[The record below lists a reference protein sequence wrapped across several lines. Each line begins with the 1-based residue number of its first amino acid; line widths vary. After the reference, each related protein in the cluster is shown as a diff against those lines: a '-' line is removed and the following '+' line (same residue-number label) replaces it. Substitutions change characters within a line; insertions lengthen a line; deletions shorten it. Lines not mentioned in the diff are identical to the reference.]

1 MEKVSRWSESEKK
14 SFFDNFSR
22 EPLIEDLNS
31 AGSDPI
37 LRLEKFMTLSDE
49 DIEKVIT
56 IQVRYYFSH
65 TFYGLCV
72 PALFELYNIFFSI
85 LCNHLCLG
93 QRLRARA
100 RLVLLAAS

>member
-37 LRLEKFMTLSDE
+37 LRLEKFVTLSDE

-65 TFYGLCV
+65 KFYGRCV
-72 PALFELYNIFFSI
+72 QALFELYIFFSI
-85 LCNHLCLG
+85 LCSHLCLG
-93 QRLRARA
+93 QRLRALD